1 MLFRLSEF
9 LSTQVWGPFRLL
21 SSYLLMM
28 GVGALLA
35 AFLTWWILPKVWG
48 RFLPHDRGKQLVDGK
63 KQVSKGK
70 PTGAGFAFTLII
82 LPVILLLVPL
92 NAWEYGAL
100 ASLYGSMLFGFF
112 DDASKNPWGELKKG
126 LLDLLVCVAAAYC
139 LYQSHGADVWVP
151 FFKGQWTVPGPLYVA
166 GAAFLLW
173 ISTNA
178 TNCSDG
184 VDGLAGTLTLCS
196 LSSLVVLLYLVVGYA
211 PVSEYLLIPH
221 NPFAARWALLAVI
234 VAGAI
239 VAYLW
244 YNAEPSKVLMG
255 DAGSRFLGMLIG
267 LLVLIS
273 GNVFLIFVVAPVI
286 LVNGATG
293 LVKLVVLRLFKK
305 MGFDVQPVTCKKLS
319 AEERAS
325 LAEAQRIQIEE
336 ELRREQERA
345 RRQNV
350 VVKTLHKVRFPIH
363 DHCRK
368 NLHWSN
374 AMVLLRFVLVQAFL
388 TPILFIIFVKLR

>member
-9 LSTQVWGPFRLL
+9 LSTHVWGPFRLL

-28 GVGALLA
+28 GVGAMLA
-35 AFLTWWILPKVWG
+35 AFLTWWILPKVWDKY
-48 RFLPHDRGKQLVDGK
+48 LPHDRGKKIVDGNK
-63 KQVSKGK
+63 MVSKGK
-70 PTGAGFAFTLII
+70 PTGAGFIFTLII
-82 LPVILLLVPL
+82 LPVIVLMVPL
-92 NAWEYGAL
+92 NLWEYGAL
-100 ASLYGSMLFGFF
+100 ISLYGSMLFGYL
-112 DDASKNPWGELKKG
+112 DDASKHPWGELKKG
-126 LLDLLVCVAAAYC
+126 LLDLLVCVVAAYC
-139 LYQSHGADVWVP
+139 LYRSHGSEIWVP
-151 FFKGQWTVPGPLYVA
+151 LIKGQWTIPGPIYVVI
-166 GAAFLLW
+166 AAFLLW

-196 LSSLVVLLYLVVGYA
+196 LASLIVLLYLVVGYA

-221 NPFAARWALLAVI
+221 NPLAARWALLAVI
-234 VAGAI
+234 VSGAV

-267 LLVLIS
+267 ILVLIS
-273 GNVFLIFVVAPVI
+273 GNFFLIFVVAPVI

-293 LVKLVVLRLFKK
+293 LVKLVVLRIFRKL
-305 MGFDVQPVTCKKLS
+305 GFDVQPVNCKNLTEEEKKTMEESQRTKFEEDLKR
-319 AEERAS
+319 ERERA
-325 LAEAQRIQIEE
+325 QK
-336 ELRREQERA
+336 
-345 RRQNV
+345 QNV
-350 VVKTLHKVRFPIH
+350 VIKALHKVRFPIH

-374 AMVLLRFVLVQAFL
+374 AMVLLRFVLLQAFL
-388 TPILFIIFVKLR
+388 TPLLFIIFVKLR